1 MSILAEVPQVSH
13 GEVPVLTIVYLIAFL
28 GFAGAAAVLFV
39 TMRNASRAY
48 DERWTVRLAAATFV
62 TGLLAAVALML
73 FVVAI
78 GFIGRII
85 AGVAVA
91 LVLVLVGDSRVRAGR
106 R

>member
-1 MSILAEVPQVSH
+1 M
-13 GEVPVLTIVYLIAFL
+13 TIVYLIAFL
-28 GFAGAAAVLFV
+28 GLAGAAAVLFV

-48 DERWTVRLAAATFV
+48 NERWTVRLAAATLV
-62 TGLLAAVALML
+62 TGLLAAVALIL

-91 LVLVLVGDSRVRAGR
+91 LVLVVVENSSVRAGR